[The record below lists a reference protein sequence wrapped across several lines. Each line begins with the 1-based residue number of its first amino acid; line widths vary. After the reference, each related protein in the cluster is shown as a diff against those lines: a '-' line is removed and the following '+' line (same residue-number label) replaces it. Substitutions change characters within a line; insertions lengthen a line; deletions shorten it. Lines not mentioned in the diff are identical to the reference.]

1 MYASP
6 HRPRPSFLS
15 LPTDVHLRIFTQFQR
30 LTPPWIPVLYPAQ
43 IHPSLRPLAP
53 TLFFRHPRL
62 TSLARFDAFRALI
75 DADAC
80 GGLAESVEKLE
91 IAFRDRH
98 AWEKGRRKPD
108 KVVQLIG
115 RLGGLRE
122 LRIVNVKTLGE
133 DLLGREEVLPWMTE
147 VVG

>member
-1 MYASP
+1 MFASP

-15 LPTDVHLRIFTQFQR
+15 LPTDIHLRIFTHVQR
-30 LTPPWIPVLYPAQ
+30 LTPPSLPLLYPAQ
-43 IHPSLRPLAP
+43 IHPSLLPLSR
-53 TLFFRHPRL
+53 TLYFRHTLL
-62 TSLARFDAFRALI
+62 TSLPRFDSFLALI
-75 DADAC
+75 DEDSC

-98 AWEKGRRKPD
+98 AWERDKGRTEE
-108 KVVQLIG
+108 VVRVIE

-122 LRIVNVKTLGE
+122 LKVVHGRTLGE
-133 DLLGREEVLPWMTE
+133 DLVELEEVLPWMTE